1 MSAYTRLFHAML
13 PLVLLLELPMYALL
27 APQDRRGRV
36 LLAALAGNALSY
48 PLLWFGWVR
57 VLSPHLAVLSG
68 EASAVLIEALLLAL
82 VGVRPL
88 RAVSTAALVNAYSW
102 AVGEWI
108 FRLVLP
114 RVAP

>member
-1 MSAYTRLFHAML
+1 MSAYTRLFLSML
-13 PLVLLLELPMYALL
+13 PLVLALELPVYALL
-27 APQDRRGRV
+27 APEGRRGRV
-36 LLAALAGNALSY
+36 MGAALLGNALSY

-57 VLSPHLAVLSG
+57 VMSPHLAVVSG
-68 EASAVLIEALLLAL
+68 EASAVLIEGLMLTL

-88 RAVSTAALVNAYSW
+88 RALSTAALVNAYSW